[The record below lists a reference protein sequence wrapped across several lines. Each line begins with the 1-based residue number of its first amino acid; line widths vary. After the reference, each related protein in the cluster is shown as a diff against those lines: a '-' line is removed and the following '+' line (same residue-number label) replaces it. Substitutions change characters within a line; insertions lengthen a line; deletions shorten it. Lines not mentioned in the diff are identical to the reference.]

1 MRSKVLIFGAAGL
14 GLLLLLVVAAVL
26 AVRVGV
32 GREHAPAA
40 ATTTTRP
47 SMTGILTLHDPD
59 AGYKYGEV
67 CSGTSGFDDVDAG
80 ASVVVT
86 NEQGTVVGTGS
97 LGLGS
102 ASPGGDCVFNFTV
115 AGLPPEARFYGVEVS
130 HRGKVTFSRE
140 QLEQD
145 RWNVELTLGS

>member
-1 MRSKVLIFGAAGL
+1 LVLAA
-14 GLLLLLVVAAVL
+14 AL

-32 GREHAPAA
+32 GRERAPAA

-59 AGYKYGEV
+59 AAYQYGDV
-67 CSGTSGFDDVDAG
+67 CSGTGGYDDVDAG

-86 NEQGTVVGTGS
+86 NEQGTVIGTGS

-115 AGLPPEARFYGVEVS
+115 AGLPEGRFYGVEVS

-145 RWNVELTLGS
+145 GWNVELTLGS

>member
-14 GLLLLLVVAAVL
+14 GLLLLLVFAAVL
-26 AVRVGV
+26 AVRVGI
-32 GREHAPAA
+32 GREQAPAA
-40 ATTTTRP
+40 ATTTTRT
-47 SMTGILTLHDPD
+47 SMTGTLTLHDPD
-59 AGYKYGEV
+59 AGNKYGEV
-67 CSGTSGFDDVDAG
+67 CSGTSGYDNVDAG

-86 NEQGTVVGTGS
+86 NEQGTVIGTGS

-102 ASPGGDCVFNFTV
+102 TSPDRDCVFNFTV
-115 AGLPPEARFYGVEVS
+115 ADLPEARFYGVEVS